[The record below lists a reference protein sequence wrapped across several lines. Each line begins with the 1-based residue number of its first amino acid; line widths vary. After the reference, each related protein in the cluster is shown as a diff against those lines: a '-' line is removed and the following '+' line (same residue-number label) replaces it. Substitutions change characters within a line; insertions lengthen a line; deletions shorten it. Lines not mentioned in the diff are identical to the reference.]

1 MTAPL
6 DHMETAT
13 DTLFRYRLRY
23 MRIED
28 IPRIYEID
36 QLSFSIP
43 WTPKSYSFEINDN
56 LTSHMVALETV
67 PAGARPRGLL
77 DFLRRAVPQA
87 PLIVG
92 YGGVWI
98 VAGEAHISTIA
109 THPDWR
115 RKGLGEVLLHGM
127 IGRALQLKSDYCVLE
142 VRQTNLNAQALYT
155 KYGFEVV
162 GRRKGYYRDNNEDA
176 LLMHVGLVSD
186 EYHAKFAVLSAAL
199 AARIAVDN
207 TLPTGDPRGRTPE
220 SDEMG

>member
-1 MTAPL
+1 
-6 DHMETAT
+6 
-13 DTLFRYRLRY
+13 

-67 PAGARPRGLL
+67 PNSVRPRGLL
-77 DFLRRAVPQA
+77 DFLRRAVPQTTT
-87 PLIVG
+87 IVG

-115 RKGLGEVLLHGM
+115 RKGLGEVLLNGM

-142 VRQTNLNAQALYT
+142 VRQTNLNAQALYV

-176 LLMHVGLVSD
+176 LLMHVGLISE
-186 EYHAKFAVLSAAL
+186 EYHAKFAAL
-199 AARIAVDN
+199 TTALYERIPVDN

-220 SDEMG
+220 SSEMV